1 MGRPDSGV
9 PDAVRRHIRIRGPPT
24 GVRGMTRTCIH
35 GSVCVLCILWP
46 PPELPRK
53 GVYWLFTDN
62 FYNSERG
69 VRCKAG
75 SLSQLVSM
83 PVPSVPKVD
92 TPRCALTQHTATHT
106 RRPPHTR
113 RTRVHP
119 RNGSLGFRPRE
130 QIVYRHKCCN
140 GSRRTHALSHSS
152 ARQPRYGY
160 GSIGLFLRRNAARA

>member
-1 MGRPDSGV
+1 MSIVTSPFKDTRAHMIHTYTQQPSCPGQEDPSTAHQNVEYSRSIDPLTASPRAPTVARGARTWLVGRPDSGV

-83 PVPSVPKVD
+83 PVPSVPNCQK
-92 TPRCALTQHTATHT
+92 LI
-106 RRPPHTR
+106 
-113 RTRVHP
+113 HP
-119 RNGSLGFRPRE
+119 VVL
-130 QIVYRHKCCN
+130 
-140 GSRRTHALSHSS
+140 
-152 ARQPRYGY
+152 
-160 GSIGLFLRRNAARA
+160 